1 MRAEDERLSR
11 DKGIDFL
18 LGEYALDALVYPGI
32 GCTTLSAKSGYPA
45 ITVPVGVTPDSQPV
59 AITFT
64 SRAWSEPLLLAM
76 AYAFEAATS
85 FRKPPALD

>member
-1 MRAEDERLSR
+1 M
-11 DKGIDFL
+11 
-18 LGEYALDALVYPGI
+18 YPGI

-45 ITVPVGVTPDSQPV
+45 ITVPVGVTSDFRPV

-64 SRAWSEPLLLAM
+64 SKAWSEPLLLAM
-76 AYAFEAATS
+76 AYALEEATP